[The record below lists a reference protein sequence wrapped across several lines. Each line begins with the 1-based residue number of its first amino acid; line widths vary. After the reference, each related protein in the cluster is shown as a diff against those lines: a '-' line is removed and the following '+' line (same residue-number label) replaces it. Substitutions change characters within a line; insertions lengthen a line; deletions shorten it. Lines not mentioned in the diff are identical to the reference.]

1 MLKPFKINYPLIKTG
16 GIYTFVSDYGINY
29 EVRFARKKN
38 NLLHATIAFGVL
50 NEEFD
55 GEEYVMTNKFEA
67 YRVMSTIVIVFLN
80 YIEQHPNVNTFE
92 FVGEPTADEYA
103 EFPKK
108 RLTLYQRY
116 LPKIF
121 DKTWKK
127 SVQGNRVIISKK

>member
-1 MLKPFKINYPLIKTG
+1 MIKTG

-50 NEEFD
+50 NDEFD

-92 FVGEPTADEYA
+92 FVGEPTADENA

-127 SVQGNRVIISKK
+127 SVKGNRVIISKK